1 MAKPGFSHARRCSR
15 VPCASCEPC
24 AHGAAACPVAAAA
37 PRLPRVAVP
46 ARSRGSCKQLLAAC
60 FSLHAPLF
68 AARAQ
73 HHRGLSADEQ
83 RVGQVTAL
91 KRLVEFLDHGRLH
104 GAYAL
109 KQYKLL
115 HAKVEEMPAG
125 EERDDLEE
133 RARLM
138 GAACLLHV
146 HGHAHEL
153 KYDGWSRESMRQ
165 LVLDVE
171 GKITQL
177 DLEAAHDVLCSDSQL
192 TCGIFGVDRQSLGLV
207 VHFTAG
213 VKQVSAIKTSTKLNE
228 LCLPFTPKQVVAAA
242 CAQLREQQQ
251 WFGDSF
257 PEGEDDEEGG
267 QPILGLLVKDG
278 RSFKDCIV
286 EGEQDRRGEAAPS
299 LTAELYSKVN
309 SEAIEHSLITVKLTL
324 QETLAAYRKRT
335 GNKRVRASGAENQ
348 DANGAPDEEG
358 ERAPPAKR
366 LAVAVAKKP
375 AQLVTSS
382 GGAGASSDVADKAF
396 ETLFNQ
402 YGQEL
407 GGENKDQPKY
417 SPAQITSIYNK
428 YNQISVVVQLA
439 DFHKKHPDI
448 DFEKVR
454 ENKAMIL
461 GAAKAW
467 HDYLGASKPVREA
480 ARAAR
485 TPRAR
490 SVFARLTR
498 ARHRAGARQ
507 PC

>member
-1 MAKPGFSHARRCSR
+1 MAKPGFSHACRSCSR

-228 LCLPFTPKQVVAAA
+228 LRLPFTPTQVVAAA

-251 WFGDSF
+251 WFADSF

-358 ERAPPAKR
+358 ERAPAAKR

-382 GGAGASSDVADKAF
+382 GGAGDVADKAF

-407 GGENKDQPKY
+407 GGANKDQPKY

-428 YNQISVVVQLA
+428 YNQISVVAQLA

>member
-1 MAKPGFSHARRCSR
+1 MAKPGFSHACRSCSR

-177 DLEAAHDVLCSDSQL
+177 DC
-192 TCGIFGVDRQSLGLV
+192 T
-207 VHFTAG
+207 
-213 VKQVSAIKTSTKLNE
+213 
-228 LCLPFTPKQVVAAA
+228 
-242 CAQLREQQQ
+242 
-251 WFGDSF
+251 
-257 PEGEDDEEGG
+257 
-267 QPILGLLVKDG
+267 
-278 RSFKDCIV
+278 
-286 EGEQDRRGEAAPS
+286 
-299 LTAELYSKVN
+299 
-309 SEAIEHSLITVKLTL
+309 
-324 QETLAAYRKRT
+324 
-335 GNKRVRASGAENQ
+335 
-348 DANGAPDEEG
+348 
-358 ERAPPAKR
+358 
-366 LAVAVAKKP
+366 
-375 AQLVTSS
+375 
-382 GGAGASSDVADKAF
+382 
-396 ETLFNQ
+396 
-402 YGQEL
+402 
-407 GGENKDQPKY
+407 
-417 SPAQITSIYNK
+417 
-428 YNQISVVVQLA
+428 
-439 DFHKKHPDI
+439 
-448 DFEKVR
+448 
-454 ENKAMIL
+454 
-461 GAAKAW
+461 
-467 HDYLGASKPVREA
+467 
-480 ARAAR
+480 
-485 TPRAR
+485 AR
-490 SVFARLTR
+490 SPGS
-498 ARHRAGARQ
+498 AGGSF
-507 PC
+507 